1 MRNGRRSTML
11 LLALLLLPGCA
22 SLPDA
27 IAASCPP
34 PPPAPAAVTA
44 YVSPE
49 TSLIEDSAK
58 LLDDFSNELLQ
69 SLRKASGESI

>member
-1 MRNGRRSTML
+1 
-11 LLALLLLPGCA
+11 LALLLLPSCA
-22 SLPDA
+22 SIRPDA

-44 YVSPE
+44 YVSPG

-58 LLDDFSNELLQ
+58 LLDDFSRELLQ
-69 SLRKASGESI
+69 SLQKASGESI